1 MMQRSP
7 VKHPP
12 KSSFPY
18 RPELSN
24 ITVMQPP
31 FSMVPVRPAIFH
43 QVQMV
48 AQPPPTT
55 TPQKQPPPPPPPS
68 YEDSQQ
74 LPRILTELSVTSE
87 GTVLLTWNCTETSK
101 QFQDRVRNYL
111 IFTYTTPQDDP
122 VRPPKDISLWKRI
135 GEVGALPLPIACSL
149 SNLMDG
155 KNNYFFTVIPV
166 DKKGVLGVIGNVCA
180 LKKT

>member
-1 MMQRSP
+1 MMQKSP
-7 VKHPP
+7 VKQSL
-12 KSSFPY
+12 KSSFVS
-18 RPELSN
+18 RPGLSN
-24 ITVMQPP
+24 IAVVRPP
-31 FSMVPVRPAIFH
+31 FSMAPIRPAVFH

-48 AQPPPTT
+48 TQTPPQ
-55 TPQKQPPPPPPPS
+55 TPSKQPIPPPPPS

-74 LPRILTELSVTSE
+74 LPRILTELSVTDE

-111 IFTYTTPQDDP
+111 IFTYTTSQNDP
-122 VRPPKDISLWKRI
+122 VRPPKDIALWKRI
-135 GEVGALPLPIACSL
+135 GEVEALPLPIACSL